1 MTTTQTP
8 KFDDLEIGA
17 IVAKADLTVTRE
29 DLVRYAGASVDL
41 NPIHFNDAAAAQ
53 AGLPGV
59 LAHGML
65 TAALALQPVVDWIGD
80 PTTVVSYETRF
91 TRPVVVGQVNGAE
104 LSISAKV
111 ARLDAEERTARI
123 DITVT
128 CEEQKV
134 LGKTQAHLKFSA

>member
-41 NPIHFNDAAAAQ
+41 NPIHFNDAAAAEV
-53 AGLPGV
+53 GLPGV

-80 PTTVVSYETRF
+80 PTAVVSYETRF
-91 TRPVVVGQVNGAE
+91 TRPVVVDQVNGAE

-134 LGKTQAHLKFSA
+134 LGKTQAHITFSA